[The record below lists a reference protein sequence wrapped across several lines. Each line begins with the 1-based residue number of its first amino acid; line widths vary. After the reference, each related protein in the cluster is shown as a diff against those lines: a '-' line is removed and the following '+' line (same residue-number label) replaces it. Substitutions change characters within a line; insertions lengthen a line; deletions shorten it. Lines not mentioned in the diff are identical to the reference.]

1 MCIRDRTYTT
11 TLSND
16 QLKSLTV
23 QNQYETAA
31 TCGMAGLRSY
41 SSQGVLLSDV
51 LSEAG
56 VNFGPGMTLKLRC
69 SDQIEQNGT
78 SETTEDAY
86 IGNGTFT
93 YEEIMAD
100 RYHYPA
106 MWDNTT
112 KYDELD
118 GKTIY
123 EVLSQD
129 KDAWKTGG
137 QYADFLSKKLG
148 ETKEK
153 VEPLIG
159 FQWSEGV
166 VAWGEM
172 CIRDRACTA
181 RSATRGW
188 RRRWEPL
195 RAWSPCGRTTKPTKW
210 SLSMTVHP
218 KRSRP

>member
-1 MCIRDRTYTT
+1 
-11 TLSND
+11 
-16 QLKSLTV
+16 
-23 QNQYETAA
+23 
-31 TCGMAGLRSY
+31 
-41 SSQGVLLSDV
+41 
-51 LSEAG
+51 
-56 VNFGPGMTLKLRC
+56 
-69 SDQIEQNGT
+69 
-78 SETTEDAY
+78 
-86 IGNGTFT
+86 
-93 YEEIMAD
+93 MAD

-166 VAWGEM
+166 VAWGGSDPSQAGGYSGYCDQENYRFLFGLLAGENGEA
-172 CIRDRACTA
+172 IDDNTTFSNTYALFGVDIVA
-181 RSATRGW
+181 DGGAVVPDPDPES
-188 RRRWEPL
+188 L
-195 RAWSPCGRTTKPTKW
+195 R
-210 SLSMTVHP
+210 
-218 KRSRP
+218 